1 MATFNEAINKW
12 YNQTPISITNQNATF
27 TVQAG
32 GKYVGKNIELSIN
45 IPGMI
50 ISKPT
55 SGTNTFYITVPNG
68 SSGTVTFTFTV
79 DANGNTTIT

>member
-1 MATFNEAINKW
+1 MANFNSDTNKW
-12 YNQTPISITNQNATF
+12 YDTVTITQQNGGF
-27 TVQAG
+27 TIPTKN
-32 GKYVGKNIELSIN
+32 KYVNRNIELNYN
-45 IPGMI
+45 IPGMVLP
-50 ISKPT
+50 KPT